1 MAELLAD
8 DLQRTGAGENPPQLL
23 HPLPGVAVSHAVGAL
38 RPAQRP
44 LRGAREAGAPRGA
57 GGGVVARHVACWWRR
72 RESNPRPQ
80 ALRLRLYMLSRVY
93 LGLADPAPDGQG
105 SGPAS
110 PWGLVIQVGAAFTT
124 IS

>member
-1 MAELLAD
+1 MLEVIFLVISVIVRFKF
-8 DLQRTGAGENPPQLL
+8 DLMNQVLIEM
-23 HPLPGVAVSHAVGAL
+23 
-38 RPAQRP
+38 
-44 LRGAREAGAPRGA
+44 E
-57 GGGVVARHVACWWRR
+57 WWRR

-93 LGLADPAPDGQG
+93 WGLADPAPDGQG

-110 PWGLVIQVGAAFTT
+110 PWVLVIQVGAAFTT